1 MDAMERY
8 TKLLELARLESDLIA
23 GGRWPELVDLER
35 ERSELIATLPSRPPA
50 EARDVLE
57 EAKAIVTRN
66 VASIVEATDRTV
78 AQLAL
83 VGRGRR
89 AIAGYRGGRGV
100 SSFVDERAT

>member
-8 TKLLELARLESDLIA
+8 TMLLDLARRESELIA
-23 GGRWPELVDLER
+23 AGRWSELVDLEH
-35 ERSELIATLPSRPPA
+35 ERRELIATLPSRPPA
-50 EARDVLE
+50 EARGVLE

-83 VGRGRR
+83 VGRGKQ
-89 AIAGYRGGRGV
+89 AMAGYGGGPRA
-100 SSFVDERAT
+100 SSFVDHTA